1 MLYRSLSIVAA
12 MALVWG
18 ISTQAAAQA
27 PVADPKADAISWQ
40 KKATDTRATV
50 MGVAAELEKIG
61 DQGNAAARGMIDDA
75 NHWVAEGDESTAQGD
90 EKMAAA
96 DYPQAKNAYNM
107 AWNHYVR
114 AATSG
119 LTAKSMLTGQ

>member
-1 MLYRSLSIVAA
+1 MTA

-27 PVADPKADAISWQ
+27 PAADPKADAISWQ
-40 KKATDTRATV
+40 KKAADTRATV
-50 MGVAAELEKIG
+50 MGVAAELEKVG
-61 DQGNAAARGMIDDA
+61 ERGNAAARGMIDDA
-75 NHWVAEGDESTAQGD
+75 NDWVAEGDKSTAQGD
-90 EKMAAA
+90 ERMAAS

-119 LTAKSMLTGQ
+119 LNARSMLTGR